1 MLTIGQLAKRV
12 GLRPSALRYYEQ
24 EGLLLPD
31 GRSEAGY
38 RLYQPQR
45 EQRLRF
51 IQRAQRLGFSLADI
65 RALLAD
71 WQAGDLSNQALIATA
86 ENRYL
91 ALEQQ
96 ITDRLILQHELAL
109 FLQDLYQQ
117 SDIPLD
123 QLFARVW
130 HDPHYQTPAMTILD
144 LLNQYTDCHLTSEA
158 GQAILQRLR
167 GQHVHVWQEGDAYHI
182 LVVSDDPAVARAL
195 QQLAQLETDCHAH
208 AQAAPQFAYND
219 EGYLFTA
226 TGDRAFI
233 FARLFLTLERDL
245 PT

>member
-12 GLRPSALRYYEQ
+12 GLRPSTLRYYEQ
-24 EGLLLPD
+24 EGLVLPE

-38 RLYQPQR
+38 RLYQTQA

-117 SDIPLD
+117 GDVPLD

-130 HDPHYQTPAMTILD
+130 HDPHYETPVVTILD
-144 LLNQYTDCHLTSEA
+144 LLNRYTDCHLTSEA
-158 GQAILQRLR
+158 GKAILRRLR
-167 GQHVHVWQEGDAYHI
+167 GQPH
-182 LVVSDDPAVARAL
+182 S
-195 QQLAQLETDCHAH
+195 
-208 AQAAPQFAYND
+208 
-219 EGYLFTA
+219 
-226 TGDRAFI
+226 FI
-233 FARLFLTLERDL
+233 
-245 PT
+245 